1 VTAGRGSGQPHPD
14 TRAVATVP
22 PSRKERRRLER
33 EERARTGPRVHES
46 RQVPIWRSPTALIT
60 GLAIV
65 AGLIVVIAVNRGQA
79 PSSIAS
85 DLNLPPT
92 SYDPRLV
99 SGETLGRADA
109 PVTLEV
115 WSDFQCPFC
124 GQLARTYLPKLVADF
139 VVGGQLRIV
148 PRDVDFVGR
157 GEPNESVEAAVAASC
172 ASDQG
177 KYWQYHDV
185 LLWNQAGENR
195 GAFNDARLRQMA
207 DQVGLDRGAWDQC
220 RTDPARTT
228 AVATTTSAALAAG
241 INGTP
246 TLMLN
251 GVVTTSGMPR
261 TYEDLTGAVQAALA
275 AAPTAP

>member
-1 VTAGRGSGQPHPD
+1 MTAGRRGGQPHPD
-14 TRAVATVP
+14 SRAISTIP

-33 EERARTGPRVHES
+33 EERARTGSRLQQ

-60 GLAIV
+60 GVALV
-65 AGLIVVIAVNRGQA
+65 AGLIVVIAVNWGQA
-79 PSSIAS
+79 PSPVAS
-85 DLNLPPT
+85 SLNLPPT
-92 SYDPRLV
+92 SYDPQLV

-124 GQLARTYLPKLVADF
+124 GQLARTYLPRLVADF
-139 VVGGQLRIV
+139 VADGQLRIV

-157 GEPNESVEAAVAASC
+157 GDPNESVEAAVAASC

-185 LLWNQAGENR
+185 LLWNQVGENR
-195 GAFNDARLRQMA
+195 GAFNDARLVQMA
-207 DQVGLDRGAWDQC
+207 DQVGLDRAAWDQC
-220 RTDPARTT
+220 RSDPARTA
-228 AVATTTSAALAAG
+228 AVAATTSAALAAG

-261 TYEDLTGAVQAALA
+261 TYEELAGAVEAALA
-275 AAPTAP
+275 AAPSAP